1 MVKMTTIT
9 PTASPAPRTFA
20 ILLGIAIPAVAF
32 SRVVFAVIVGLA
44 LIALF
49 FSRPLRDII
58 RDLWT
63 QCQTP
68 VGILILLT
76 FAAWLPNVFN
86 SNFPL
91 RSFVAVS
98 RTLIFVGVAAAFYS
112 CLSTDQRLVKVSLR
126 AFTVMAGVSVTFALV
141 SMTALP
147 ELYWALRLKGW
158 VSHPIG
164 TNLKGFSALAVLI
177 VPVLVMA
184 GYRSPLVWRAVSAIT
199 SAAYLVFVWESYN
212 RSAIAGFLAAALA
225 IVMAILV
232 QKGTKKSVFAALSIA
247 GVLIVGVIVWLRM
260 TRGFFLD
267 HSPQGTWVLP
277 VWLVDYERQ
286 IIWERALEFASTAPW
301 FGIGANTINF
311 VPGADAI
318 IEGTGNLHV
327 IPAHPHNWGVEVYA
341 ETGAVGLAALL
352 LTIVVVAAK
361 ALLGVRR
368 SGSLGL
374 ICAIAILAGYWGSGL
389 FNFSYWSAWW
399 QMSFFVSLATV
410 LHPQTRS
417 LARPLL

>member
-1 MVKMTTIT
+1 MTTMT
-9 PTASPAPRTFA
+9 SATTPAPRAFA
-20 ILLGIAIPAVAF
+20 VLLGIAVPAVAF

-49 FSRPLRDII
+49 FSRPWRDII
-58 RDLWT
+58 RDLWA

-76 FAAWLPNVFN
+76 FVAWVPNIF
-86 SNFPL
+86 SSIYPL

-98 RTLIFVGVAAAFYS
+98 RTLVFVGVAAAFYS
-112 CLSTDQRLVKVSLR
+112 CLSIDQRLVKISLR
-126 AFTVMAGVSVTFALV
+126 AFTVMAAISVSFALI

-158 VSHPIG
+158 VSQPIG

-177 VPVLVMA
+177 VPVLALA
-184 GYRSPLVWRAVSAIT
+184 GYRSSMAFRVATVLT
-199 SAAYLVFVWESYN
+199 SVAYFAFVWESYN
-212 RSAIAGFLAAALA
+212 RSAIAGFLAAAIA
-225 IVMAILV
+225 IVMAVLV
-232 QKGTKKSVFAALSIA
+232 QKGTKKNVMAALSGV
-247 GVLIVGVIVWLRM
+247 GVLIVGVVVWLRV

-267 HSPQGTWVLP
+267 HSPQGNWFLP

-286 IIWERALEFASTAPW
+286 IIWERALEFASAAPW

-341 ETGAVGLAALL
+341 ETGTIGLAALL
-352 LTIVVVAAK
+352 LTIVAVAVK
-361 ALLGVRR
+361 TLLEVRR
-368 SGSLGL
+368 SGGLGL
-374 ICAIAILAGYWGSGL
+374 ICAIAIMAGYWGSGL

-399 QMSFFVSLATV
+399 QMSFLISLAMV
-410 LHPQTRS
+410 LHAQTRS
-417 LARPLL
+417 HVRQLL